1 MEILNNTNLICC
13 FITFI
18 LGAMFMLATLAIAS
32 MNKIKE
38 PRNNV
43 HFYVARDKNNDLW
56 LYIGKPIRDD
66 IIFKSDL
73 TKGCIGLIHMNFKYF
88 GLNEN
93 DYANLK
99 WEDEPV
105 EVFINM
111 KDN

>member
-18 LGAMFMLATLAIAS
+18 LGAMFMLTTLAIAS
-32 MNKIKE
+32 MNKVKE
-38 PRNNV
+38 PKNNI
-43 HFYVARDKNNDLW
+43 HFYVARDKNGSLW
-56 LYIGKPIRDD
+56 LYMGKPVRGNDE
-66 IIFKSDL
+66 FYSDEPYNHVEFSGSIEL
-73 TKGCIGLIHMNFKYF
+73 F

-93 DYANLK
+93 DYENLK

-111 KDN
+111 ED